1 MHNKITPC
9 TIPYI
14 YKIFDLCFL
23 TANQFSILGLINFIR
38 FYLIEM

>member
-1 MHNKITPC
+1 MHNKITLV
-9 TIPYI
+9 PYI
-14 YKIFDLCFL
+14 NQFSNFVFL